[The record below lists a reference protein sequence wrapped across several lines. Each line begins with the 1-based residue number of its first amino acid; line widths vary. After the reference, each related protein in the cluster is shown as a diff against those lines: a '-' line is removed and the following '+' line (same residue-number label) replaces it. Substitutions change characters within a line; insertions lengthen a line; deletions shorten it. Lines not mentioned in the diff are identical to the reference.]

1 LIVTEAA
8 SSDTPAAGDI
18 LLAPKESTEQ
28 PMGLGT
34 SILLI
39 AVGAILKYAV
49 SWSIEGIDLQVVG
62 TILLII
68 GILGLIISLV
78 YMFVLNRQQT
88 PADRT
93 VVQDRYRDR
102 P

>member
-1 LIVTEAA
+1 
-8 SSDTPAAGDI
+8 
-18 LLAPKESTEQ
+18 
-28 PMGLGT
+28 MGLGT

-39 AVGAILKYAV
+39 AVGAGVPYAV

-68 GILGLIISLV
+68 GILGLILSLV
-78 YMFVLNRQQT
+78 YMFAFNRQRT

-102 P
+102 Y